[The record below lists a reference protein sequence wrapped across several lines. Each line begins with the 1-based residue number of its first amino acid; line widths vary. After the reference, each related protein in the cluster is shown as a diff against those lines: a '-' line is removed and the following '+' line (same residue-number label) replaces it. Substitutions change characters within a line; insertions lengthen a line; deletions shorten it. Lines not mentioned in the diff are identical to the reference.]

1 LSFGRY
7 FEEFEVGQ
15 EFKHWPGRTIS
26 DVDNTWFSLL
36 TMNQHPLHIDSH
48 YGKDTQHGQCLV
60 VGTLVF
66 SIAVGMSVADI
77 SGRAIAN
84 LGYDEVKHLAP
95 VFAGDTIYASSKI
108 LGKRESA
115 SKPDRGIVSVETT
128 AQNHKNE
135 PVLSFRREVL
145 IPKRPAGHP

>member
-1 LSFGRY
+1 VSFGRY

-15 EFKHWPGRTIS
+15 EFRHWPGRTIS

-48 YGKDTQHGQCLV
+48 YAEHTQHGQCLV

-66 SIAVGMSVADI
+66 SIAVGISVADI

-84 LGYDEVKHLAP
+84 LGYDAVKHLAP
-95 VFAGDTIYASSKI
+95 VFAGDTIYASSRI

-115 SKPDRGIVSVETT
+115 SKPDRGIISVETVT
-128 AQNHKNE
+128 YNQKDE
-135 PVLSFRREVL
+135 PVLSFRRDVM
-145 IPKRPAGHP
+145 IPKRPAGPQ

>member
-1 LSFGRY
+1 MSFGRY
-7 FEEFEVGQ
+7 YEEFEEGQ
-15 EFKHWPGRTIS
+15 HFRHWPGRTIS
-26 DVDNTWFSLL
+26 EVDNTWFSLL

-48 YGKDTQHGQCLV
+48 YASQAQHGKCLV

-84 LGYDEVKHLAP
+84 LSYEDVKHLAP
-95 VFAGDTIYASSKI
+95 VFAGDTIYASSTV

-115 SKPDRGIVSVETT
+115 TKPDRGVVSVETI
-128 AQNHKNE
+128 AHNQNE
-135 PVLSFRREVL
+135 QAVLSFRRQVL
-145 IPKRPAGHP
+145 IPRRPTEQS